1 MNTTLGAK
9 CRVPRSEAGDR
20 VLDSLELVVGAD
32 EMLALRGLVWLWVR
46 LWDAREGRAEGDQGR
61 DHDEPHLITE
71 IQNKN
76 VSTVAAMIVA
86 RRALI

>member
-1 MNTTLGAK
+1 MMKASCVDMPSINMLPAGTT
-9 CRVPRSEAGDR
+9 
-20 VLDSLELVVGAD
+20 EL
-32 EMLALRGLVWLWVR
+32 
-46 LWDAREGRAEGDQGR
+46 RAEGDQGR